1 MEATEVR
8 RLGARGSAS
17 HQKRSACFFRG
28 SKTKTG
34 HVGRLEPT
42 RRASQLL
49 PARRVRMKPVAPS
62 PTQSREDGP
71 NLERSTC
78 RAQPVAARNSR
89 ALVARKTY
97 LGRHIRGSTEAGRVV
112 PEIVS
117 LHAPHVRRTVALK
130 AQRRITSGAETCKPS
145 SDDPKPPSPRDLAPP
160 KRSAS
165 PEPSLG
171 TGEKRKRKDS
181 DSSRT
186 KKSKRKWNPLADT
199 RLGRIFLLKV
209 DGSGQPREMLHDRN
223 FRNSFRM
230 QRWVRVIS
238 TEHEISSDGRG
249 TGLYSACETN
259 ALSLEA
265 ANAKL
270 QQQDETGETITFY
283 TSLDLAALEMLGDV
297 RYIDLERHGHPGDGE
312 VTLGRRGD
320 ETGVSRKEGPV
331 QTSTKPRA
339 AEPTPIAGTGGFGNR
354 PTKPSPCLDDLNPSR
369 NARATLTDLVAVC
382 DLCDTEKSKSRG
394 VSLEAPKAD
403 ANGAAKK
410 NVSKH
415 AAALGPRPTR
425 FENGPDLK
433 VGAEPKKIDLP
444 VPAWAVEDAIEQ
456 GRRKEK
462 EKEKSSSLFE
472 RKKAKRGALAA
483 TRKHTDDALLSE
495 IRGLR
500 VEIKNLRREI
510 SVERESRNTAMHKTR
525 ETFHRWT

>member
-62 PTQSREDGP
+62 PTQSRKDGP

-130 AQRRITSGAETCKPS
+130 AQRRITSGAATRKPS

-181 DSSRT
+181 DSSTT

-415 AAALGPRPTR
+415 AATLGPRPTR

-472 RKKAKRGALAA
+472 RKKAKR
-483 TRKHTDDALLSE
+483 KHTDDALLSE